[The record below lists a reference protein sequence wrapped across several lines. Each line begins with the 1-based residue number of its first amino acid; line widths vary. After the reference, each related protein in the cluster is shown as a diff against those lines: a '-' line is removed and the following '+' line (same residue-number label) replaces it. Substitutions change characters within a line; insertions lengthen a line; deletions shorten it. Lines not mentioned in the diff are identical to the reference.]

1 MERTVPPEI
10 RREKILSLVRDR
22 EFVRVSDLSTMFGI
36 SEVTVRSDLDLLDE
50 SSSLQRVHGG
60 AVIRTPVPRQ
70 ERSYEESSG
79 ASAEE
84 KAAIGHAAAALVSS
98 GETIIVDVGTTT
110 TAVARALVAR
120 DDLRDIVVFTSA
132 INVAL
137 ELERAIPR
145 FTVVVTGGTLRP
157 LQHSLVD
164 PMANHI
170 LERVHVS
177 TVFLGCNGVH
187 PEEGITN
194 VNLPETAVKQH
205 MLDAAQ
211 RCIVV
216 AEGPKIGNISV
227 AKIADIGTVD
237 VLVTGSSAPQE
248 VLNELASRG
257 LVVEVAQQRERD
269 GARIPVK
276 EDQ

>member
-1 MERTVPPEI
+1 MERTVPPEL
-10 RREKILSLVRDR
+10 RRDKIISLMRDR
-22 EFVRVSDLSTMFGI
+22 EFVRVSDLSAMFGI
-36 SEVTVRSDLDLLDE
+36 SEVTVRGDLDLLDE
-50 SSSLQRVHGG
+50 SGALQRVHGG

-70 ERSYEESSG
+70 ERSFEESIG
-79 ASAEE
+79 ASPEE
-84 KAAIGHAAAALVSS
+84 KTAIGRAAAALVSS
-98 GETIIVDVGTTT
+98 GETIILDVGTTT

-120 DDLRDIVVFTSA
+120 PDLGDVVVFTSG

-137 ELERAIPR
+137 ELEPAIPR

-170 LERVHVS
+170 LERVNVS

-194 VNLPETAVKQH
+194 VNLPESAVKQH
-205 MLDAAQ
+205 MLQAAQ
-211 RCIVV
+211 RCVVV
-216 AEGPKIGNISV
+216 AEGSKIGNISV
-227 AKIADIGTVD
+227 VKIADIDTVD
-237 VLVTGSSAPQE
+237 VVVTGSSAPEE
-248 VLNELASRG
+248 VLNELADRG
-257 LVVEVAQQRERD
+257 PVVEIAKQTEPD
-269 GARIPVK
+269 GPSSPVK

>member
-1 MERTVPPEI
+1 MERTVPPEL
-10 RREKILSLVRDR
+10 RREKILSLTRDR
-22 EFVRVSDLSTMFGI
+22 EFVRVSDLSAMFGI

-50 SSSLQRVHGG
+50 SGDLQRVHGG
-60 AVIRTPVPRQ
+60 AVIRTPMLRQ
-70 ERSYEESSG
+70 ERSLEESIG
-79 ASAEE
+79 ASPEE
-84 KAAIGHAAAALVSS
+84 KAAIGRVAAALVSS
-98 GETIIVDVGTTT
+98 GETIILDVGSTT

-120 DDLRDIVVFTSA
+120 PDLSDVVVFTSA

-137 ELERAIPR
+137 ELEPAIPR

-170 LERVHVS
+170 LERVNVS

-187 PEEGITN
+187 PDEGITN

-211 RCIVV
+211 RCVVV
-216 AEGPKIGNISV
+216 AEGSKIGNISV
-227 AKIADIGTVD
+227 VKIADIDTVD
-237 VLVTGSSAPQE
+237 VVVTGASAPHE
-248 VLNELASRG
+248 VLSELTNRG
-257 LVVEVAQQRERD
+257 PVVEVAQ
-269 GARIPVK
+269 
-276 EDQ
+276 